1 MQRPETER
9 EPCTSQDLLVVCMAV
24 QLYTVEYH
32 LKISNVCHHQNKF
45 EGRVKNTTLLL
56 FTHLF
61 LLLTNGYFSLLVSVK
76 NCRWPQL

>member
-9 EPCTSQDLLVVCMAV
+9 EPCTSQDLLVARMAV

-32 LKISNVCHHQNKF
+32 LKISNVCHRQKEF

-56 FTHLF
+56 FTHL
-61 LLLTNGYFSLLVSVK
+61 LLL
-76 NCRWPQL
+76 